1 MVIVPNLAAN
11 FSISGNFA
19 GSMKFKRAH
28 SSPTKSRKKKLSL
41 RGECLRERERER
53 KREID
58 RERRREKGRETERDR
73 QRDRQRDRDRERE
86 TETERLQER
95 GKKKFE
101 AKICRSLKK
110 TQAEKKVRTR
120 GKSSMKLIFFSS
132 FN

>member
-58 RERRREKGRETERDR
+58 RERWREKERKRER
-73 QRDRQRDRDRERE
+73 QRERQ

-101 AKICRSLKK
+101 AKICRNLKK
-110 TQAEKKVRTR
+110 T
-120 GKSSMKLIFFSS
+120 
-132 FN
+132 

>member
-41 RGECLRERERER
+41 RGECLRERKREKERDGGR
-53 KREID
+53 KREKEKERN
-58 RERRREKGRETERDR
+58 RERQRERQTETKRLVERGRNRETS
-73 QRDRQRDRDRERE
+73 RE
-86 TETERLQER
+86 

-110 TQAEKKVRTR
+110 T
-120 GKSSMKLIFFSS
+120 
-132 FN
+132 